1 MKIDR
6 TKAIGYARTHWNR
19 PCDDGV
25 FWITNDVINVAKK
38 RVELK
43 APASDGWEAMFV
55 SGGSA
60 PGSDPEQAVFRR
72 TVGGVVQTKLIQG
85 WAGLADCA
93 HYLSRCLQAG
103 GIDVNERGVASLVNT
118 LQARRDTK
126 TLAEKVS
133 KDRGQRV
140 VNSGIFKEG
149 DMIGYFNV
157 DPDGDYG
164 RAQSYTHS
172 TMYAG
177 KLDAADPGR
186 VTCHTVARFPGL
198 SWVNDEW
205 SLHDGYTYTFIH
217 FGDDDPPLS
226 ATTATALPGWW
237 KVVYGTR
244 TEFYYIYKDGRA
256 RYTLKAPT
264 SNRELYA
271 PEGTAYWFQGTGT
284 ITFIW
289 RKSGTVETW
298 TATADTREYRISVNG
313 TPGTSTKMF

>member
-6 TKAIGYARTHWNR
+6 TKAIDYARRFWNR

-25 FWITNDVINVAKK
+25 FWLTSHAIDVAKK
-38 RVELK
+38 RIELK
-43 APASDGWEAMFV
+43 APASDGWEPFFV
-55 SGGSA
+55 SGGTR
-60 PGSDPEQAVFRR
+60 PGDDPEQAVFQR
-72 TVGGVVQTKLIQG
+72 TVGGVVETKLIQE

-93 HYLSRCLQAG
+93 HYLSKCLQAG
-103 GIDVNERGVASLVNT
+103 GIKVSELGVGSLVNT
-118 LQARRDTK
+118 LQARADTK

-140 VNSGIFKEG
+140 VDSGILKEG

-177 KLDAADPGR
+177 KLDATDSGR
-186 VTCHTVARFPGL
+186 VTCHTVARFPGR
-198 SWVNDEW
+198 SWVNDQW
-205 SLHDGYTYTFIH
+205 WLHDGYNYTFIH
-217 FGDDDPPLS
+217 FGDDDPPS
-226 ATTATALPGWW
+226 AGTTTSLPGWW
-237 KVVYGTR
+237 KVEYGSR
-244 TEFYYIYKDGRA
+244 TEYYYIYKDGRA

-264 SNRELYA
+264 SNRELHA
-271 PEGTAYWFQGTGT
+271 PEGTAYWFQGTGK

-289 RKSGTVETW
+289 RKTGTVEEW
-298 TATADTREYRISVNG
+298 TTGADPREYRISVNG
-313 TPGTSTKMF
+313 TPGKSTQMF